1 VTPIRSIETEK
12 MVALKK
18 QQPTRMTYR
27 DAGVDIRCADDFI
40 KEITPIADATAAGR
54 PGTMDGI
61 GGFGALFDLKK
72 TGYVDPILV
81 SSTDGVGTKLRIAID
96 TNKVETIGID
106 LVAMCV
112 NDVLVHGA
120 EPLFF
125 LNYFALGELDRALGK
140 RVLEGIAEGCR
151 LAGAALVGGE
161 TAEMPGFY
169 NPGDFDLAGFAVGV
183 VERGNVLPRR
193 GEIKAGDKLLGIA
206 SSGVHSNGYSLVRRL
221 VEDSGLAWSDRAPFS
236 ENETLGDAFLVP
248 TRIYVKSVLQAL
260 KNSNGIKALAHI
272 TGSGAVGKLHRILPV
287 RSKAGVRA
295 RIQLSSW
302 RVPAVFK
309 WLNDCAGYS
318 NTPED
323 QRDLLR
329 AFNCGI
335 GMVVVVASEHAH
347 DVQQCLRDAGERI
360 FEIGEI
366 ENHSYK
372 TEEPEEAVELDGQLN
387 FEEFPK
393 GLLRK
398 TF

>member
-1 VTPIRSIETEK
+1 
-12 MVALKK
+12 
-18 QQPTRMTYR
+18 MTYR

-40 KEITPIADATAAGR
+40 KEITPLAEATMR

-96 TNKVETIGID
+96 TNNVETIGID

-112 NDVLVHGA
+112 NDVLVHGG

-125 LNYFALGELDRALGK
+125 LNYFALGELDKALGK

-169 NPGDFDLAGFAVGV
+169 SRGDFDLAGFAVGV
-183 VERGNVLPRR
+183 VERDSVLPRR
-193 GEIKAGDKLLGIA
+193 GDIRAGDKLLGIA

-221 VEDSGLAWSDRAPFS
+221 VENSGLLWSDRAPFS
-236 ENETLGDAFLVP
+236 ETETLGDAFLVP

-260 KNSNGIKALAHI
+260 KKSNGIKALAHI
-272 TGSGAVGKLHRILPV
+272 TGSGAVGKLHRILPA
-287 RSKAGVRA
+287 RSKDSVRA
-295 RIQLSSW
+295 RIQLDAW
-302 RVPAVFK
+302 KVPAVFK
-309 WLNDCAGYS
+309 WLNDSAGYS
-318 NTPED
+318 ATPED

-335 GMVVVVASEHAH
+335 GMVAVVASEQVRE
-347 DVQQCLRDAGERI
+347 VQGCLRDAGENV

-372 TEEPEEAVELDGQLN
+372 TEEPEEAVELEGQLN
-387 FEEFPK
+387 FEELPR

-398 TF
+398 SL